1 MIERICGRDLGVG
14 VTFLHIVQEDA
25 DKRGGLRFIPF
36 STSENLPLV
45 LFYRSDVERS
55 VEMRDFE
62 LIITRRFI
70 ILNATPA
77 TCNAEVA
84 HARRVRCWLPRSTS
98 DTEGTCATTRIL
110 QHARG
115 TR

>member
-1 MIERICGRDLGVG
+1 MPFECSAFDMIERICGRDLGVG

-62 LIITRRFI
+62 LIITRY
-70 ILNATPA
+70 
-77 TCNAEVA
+77 
-84 HARRVRCWLPRSTS
+84 TS
-98 DTEGTCATTRIL
+98 HFD
-110 QHARG
+110 
-115 TR
+115 